1 MSPPP
6 KRVGAVEDELERK
19 KRELRE
25 LDEMIA
31 YKKSLVDRD
40 PGQRTSFDYDHGRIS
55 VPMAEY
61 KPVRSILKNRPES
74 SEYFH
79 RQPYEDPYYDRA
91 YSPYQERHFD
101 ERLADPYRGHA
112 YDRPYVDHQYTDR
125 PYENHTYGEATYD
138 PPSTS
143 KRYTDR
149 YDVYDEPCEDQR
161 YREPVYSER
170 PYDALYYSARQGQ
183 SPRGSSAAAKS
194 EVPFGAS
201 SQSPLTQTTAASLSE
216 SPFRS
221 PSPAEP
227 PLKSPSPQRPAPPA
241 QKQPLDRFLDMLN
254 KKVGAEK
261 KSESNYQSDDLL
273 PHERAL
279 QDGKGFSRIVGLA
292 QEQPS
297 SSQRAQIEMGQTLAL
312 RPSSAERTSEESKSP
327 TEPYD
332 KIQNLL
338 RTIGLKLST
347 GDVSKLANRAQEKM
361 YNIRSSPIERE
372 AVSSPKE
379 PMQSRKMSS
388 FDSDQIHSPSPGRSC
403 SSDTPVQLKATPEY
417 EDVLDRQEFE
427 ALEKAQQLQSLAK
440 TIRGTSSVKPPP
452 GPPPDQY
459 QHPPISF
466 NLNLGVDSQNS
477 SGQNLGILGKS
488 SLEKKHPVQTPP
500 GPPPGLP
507 LRRPHGTP
515 PGPPSGHP
523 PQRPAGQANYSPAS
537 QSALPFIPQT
547 HIGIQPDTN
556 SGLTTAA
563 PTQSA
568 TSTQCDKPSLI
579 STTTAR
585 CLKVIETVKSLTA
598 QPLNKPVKSVQF
610 TLPTESP
617 SESTPQTE
625 EDIKNKQ
632 KEKVF
637 SPVFAKQKHVEVNEP

>member
-6 KRVGAVEDELERK
+6 KRAGAVEDELERK

-61 KPVRSILKNRPES
+61 KPVRSILKNRSES

-79 RQPYEDPYYDRA
+79 RQPYEDPYYNRD
-91 YSPYQERHFD
+91 YSPYQERHYD
-101 ERLADPYRGHA
+101 ERLVNTYRGHP
-112 YDRPYVDHQYTDR
+112 YDRPYGDPPYNDR
-125 PYENHTYGEATYD
+125 PYESHAYGEATYD
-138 PPSTS
+138 PPSAS

-149 YDVYDEPCEDQR
+149 YDVYDEPYEDPR
-161 YREPVYSER
+161 YREPAYSER
-170 PYDALYYSARQGQ
+170 PYDDPYYSARQSQ
-183 SPRGSSAAAKS
+183 SPQGSSAFPKS
-194 EVPFGAS
+194 EVTSGAS
-201 SQSPLTQTTAASLSE
+201 SQPPLNRTTAASHSE
-216 SPFRS
+216 STFRP
-221 PSPAEP
+221 PSPVEP
-227 PLKSPSPQRPAPPA
+227 PPKSPSPHRPSPPA
-241 QKQPLDRFLDMLN
+241 QKQPLDRFLDMLS
-254 KKVGAEK
+254 KKVGAQK
-261 KSESNYQSDDLL
+261 KSEPSYASDDLL

-297 SSQRAQIEMGQTLAL
+297 SSQRAQIEMGQTVAL
-312 RPSSAERTSEESKSP
+312 RPSSAERTSEETKSP

-361 YNIRSSPIERE
+361 YNIKSSSLERE
-372 AVSSPKE
+372 DVSSPKE
-379 PMQSRKMSS
+379 PVQSRKMSS
-388 FDSDQIHSPSPGRSC
+388 FDLDQIHSLSPGRS
-403 SSDTPVQLKATPEY
+403 SSLDSLVRPKATPEY
-417 EDVLDRQEFE
+417 DDLLDRQEFE
-427 ALEKAQQLQSLAK
+427 ALKKAQQLQSLAK
-440 TIRGTSSVKPPP
+440 TIGSTSSVKPPP

-459 QHPPISF
+459 QHPPVSF
-466 NLNLGVDSQNS
+466 NLHLGVDSQNS
-477 SGQNLGILGKS
+477 SGQNSGIHGKS
-488 SLEKKHPVQTPP
+488 SLEKSHPAQSPPGIPPGVPPRRPPGAPP
-500 GPPPGLP
+500 GPPPGHP
-507 LRRPHGTP
+507 LK
-515 PGPPSGHP
+515 
-523 PQRPAGQANYSPAS
+523 RPAVQPNYSPSS
-537 QSALPFIPQT
+537 QSALSFIPPT
-547 HIGIQPDTN
+547 HTGIQPDTN
-556 SGLTTAA
+556 SCLTTAA

-568 TSTQCDKPSLI
+568 TSSTQCDKPSLI

-598 QPLNKPVKSVQF
+598 QPLSKPVKSVQF

-617 SESTPQTE
+617 SESSPQSE

-637 SPVFAKQKHVEVNEP
+637 SPVFVKQ

>member
-1 MSPPP
+1 MTPPP

-31 YKKSLVDRD
+31 YKKSLVDRE

-55 VPMAEY
+55 VPLAEY

-74 SEYFH
+74 TEYFQ
-79 RQPYEDPYYDRA
+79 RQPYEDQYYDRA
-91 YSPYQERHFD
+91 YSPYQERHYD
-101 ERLADPYRGHA
+101 ERLAEPYRRHP
-112 YDRPYVDHQYTDR
+112 YHRPYVDQPYTDR
-125 PYENHTYGEATYD
+125 PYESHAYGEATYD
-138 PPSTS
+138 PPSAS

-149 YDVYDEPCEDQR
+149 YDVYDEPYEDHR
-161 YREPVYSER
+161 YREQAYPERSYDDPYS
-170 PYDALYYSARQGQ
+170 SARRSQ
-183 SPRGSSAAAKS
+183 SPRGSSALPKS
-194 EVPFGAS
+194 EVTSGAS
-201 SQSPLTQTTAASLSE
+201 SQPPLTQTTAASLAE
-216 SPFRS
+216 SPFRP

-227 PLKSPSPQRPAPPA
+227 PPKSPSPRRPSPPA
-241 QKQPLDRFLDMLN
+241 QKQPLDRFLDMLS

-261 KSESNYQSDDLL
+261 KSETNYARDDLL

-297 SSQRAQIEMGQTLAL
+297 SSQRAQIETGQTLAG
-312 RPSSAERTSEESKSP
+312 RPSSTERTSEESKSP

-361 YNIRSSPIERE
+361 YNIKSSSSERE

-388 FDSDQIHSPSPGRSC
+388 FDLDQIHSSSPGRSS
-403 SSDTPVQLKATPEY
+403 SSDTFVRPKATPEY
-417 EDVLDRQEFE
+417 EDLLDRQEFE
-427 ALEKAQQLQSLAK
+427 ALKKAHQLQSLAK
-440 TIRGTSSVKPPP
+440 TIGSTSSVKPPP
-452 GPPPDQY
+452 GPPPEQY
-459 QHPPISF
+459 QLPPVSY
-466 NLNLGVDSQNS
+466 NLNLGVDFQNS
-477 SGQNLGILGKS
+477 SGQNSGILGKS
-488 SLEKKHPVQTPP
+488 SLEKGHPAQTPAGPPP
-500 GPPPGLP
+500 GPPP
-507 LRRPHGTP
+507 RRPPGAPPVPP
-515 PGPPSGHP
+515 PGHLAK
-523 PQRPAGQANYSPAS
+523 RPAGQPLYSPSS
-537 QSALPFIPQT
+537 QSALSFIPST
-547 HIGIQPDTN
+547 HTGIQPDPN
-556 SGLTTAA
+556 GCLTTAA
-563 PTQSA
+563 PPQSA
-568 TSTQCDKPSLI
+568 TSNVQCDKPSLI

-598 QPLNKPVKSVQF
+598 QPLSKPVKSVQF

-617 SESTPQTE
+617 SESSPQSE

-632 KEKVF
+632 KEKVL
-637 SPVFAKQKHVEVNEP
+637 SPEFVK